1 MSHAPCSVQLSL
13 ITMVNESKRVN
24 VVAPNSVIGVLTVTR
39 LFALV
44 LLPLLKLV
52 TVLLE
57 YDMIAQTST
66 NTFPNLYSSLY
77 T

>member
-1 MSHAPCSVQLSL
+1 
-13 ITMVNESKRVN
+13 MVNESKRVN
-24 VVAPNSVIGVLTVTR
+24 VVAPNSVIGALTVTR

-52 TVLLE
+52 TVLE